1 MEYCDKCKT
10 ETYFKEIRRFPIP
23 NGKKIWVSCE
33 KCNSIKVRVI
43 KQ

>member
-10 ETYFKEIRRFPIP
+10 ETYFKVIRTFPIP
-23 NGKKIWVSCE
+23 GGKKVWVSCE

-43 KQ
+43 KE